1 MAEATPTYQDLIDL
15 LDEAEASEKPTA
27 EVLATM
33 FCEAYPHIP
42 ISRPARLLETAR
54 RIAGPIRKGST
65 TGSAHTLYLR
75 RTWTPRIRNSRG
87 RRVGVHYLGIWV
99 CTIWGIWVCT
109 INF

>member
-1 MAEATPTYQDLIDL
+1 MAETAPTYQDLIDL
-15 LDEAEASEKPTA
+15 LDEAEVSEKSTA

-54 RIAGPIRKGST
+54 RIAGPIRKGGM
-65 TGSAHTLYLR
+65 TGSAHYLK

-87 RRVGVHYLGIWV
+87 SVFRRGSRVFQSYARLDIW
-99 CTIWGIWVCT
+99 
-109 INF
+109 